1 MVDSPVVLRMLGPVE
16 IRSAG
21 VWSGEGTPQQRLL
34 LALLALRAG
43 QVVPVDELIDT
54 LWEAQPPRSARA
66 SLQAL
71 VTRLRKSLA
80 GFPGG
85 ALERR
90 GEGYRLPLEPGLVD
104 VHRFRSLAK
113 VARETP
119 ESGAAAEAFG
129 RALAMWRGPALA
141 DLPATERVEAI
152 RSRLSEERLTA
163 VGDRA
168 SCLLSSGREREA
180 AAELA
185 ALLAAFPLAERL
197 AALLMTGLYRCG
209 QRADA
214 LRVFRETRGR
224 LAHELGVEPGP
235 ELQRLHQCI
244 LSGEPDP
251 GRAAGVGA
259 AAAPAAVLT
268 NPVLTSP
275 VLTGPVL
282 TGPPL
287 VPRQLP
293 AAVSHFAGRAAELA
307 TLDKLAADGGVTAVW
322 AIIGNAGTGKTALA
336 LHWAHQAAEGFPDGQ
351 LYIDLKGFTAG
362 HKPVP
367 PGDALRGFLHALG
380 ARPPHIPD
388 SLAAQTGLY
397 RSLLAGK
404 RVLIVC
410 DNAKSAA
417 QLRPLLPGDG
427 TCPVLIT
434 SRGRLTG
441 LAAAEGAQLVSL
453 DVLPDGDAYQLL
465 AGRLGRERLTAEPA
479 AAAELIRL
487 CAGLPLAL
495 VGAAALVAFRPE
507 IRLETLTAELRRRH
521 RRRQRSP
528 LPPHGRPLPGPRDRG
543 QPAALPG
550 T

>member
-1 MVDSPVVLRMLGPVE
+1 MLGPVE
-16 IRSAG
+16 MRSAG
-21 VWSGEGTPQQRLL
+21 GWSGQGTPQQRLL

-54 LWEAQPPRSARA
+54 LWEARPPRSARA

-71 VTRLRKSLA
+71 VTRLRKALA

-85 ALERR
+85 GLERC
-90 GEGYRLPLEPGLVD
+90 GEGYRLMLEPELVD

-113 VARETP
+113 LARQAP
-119 ESGAAAEAFG
+119 ESLAAAEGFG
-129 RALAMWRGPALA
+129 QALAMWRGPALA
-141 DLPATERVEAI
+141 DLPATGRVEAI
-152 RSRLSEERLTA
+152 RSQLTEEQLTA
-163 VGDRA
+163 AGDRA
-168 SCLLSSGREREA
+168 SCLLSCGREREA
-180 AAELA
+180 AAELP

-197 AALLMTGLYRCG
+197 AALFMTALYRCG

-224 LAHELGVEPGP
+224 LAGELGVEPGP

-244 LSGEPDP
+244 LSGDPDP
-251 GRAAGVGA
+251 ARTEVRPA
-259 AAAPAAVLT
+259 AAR
-268 NPVLTSP
+268 PVLASP
-275 VLTGPVL
+275 VLASPMTAS
-282 TGPPL
+282 PL
-287 VPRQLP
+287 LLPRQLP
-293 AAVSHFAGRAAELA
+293 AAPPHFAGRTEELA
-307 TLDKLAADGGVTAVW
+307 TLDKLATAGGVTAVW
-322 AIIGNAGTGKTALA
+322 AIVGNAGTGKTALA
-336 LHWAHQAAEGFPDGQ
+336 VHWAHQASDDFPDGQ
-351 LYIDLKGFTAG
+351 LYIDLKGFSPG
-362 HKPVP
+362 QQPVP

-410 DNAKSAA
+410 DNAKNAA
-417 QLRPLLPGDG
+417 QVRPLLPGDG

-434 SRGRLTG
+434 SRNRLTG
-441 LAAAEGAQLVSL
+441 LAAAEGAQLVGL
-453 DVLPDGDAYQLL
+453 DVLPGQDAYQLL
-465 AGRLGRERLTAEPA
+465 SSRLGQDRLAAEPA
-479 AAAELIRL
+479 AAAELVRL

-507 IRLETLTAELRRRH
+507 ITLAALAAELRRRN
-521 RRRQRSP
+521 RRRQHGGTVPRGP
-528 LPPHGRPLPGPRDRG
+528 LPRGRLLPGPCEPRW
-543 QPAALPG
+543 PAALPG

>member
-1 MVDSPVVLRMLGPVE
+1 VVDSPVVLRMLGPVE

-21 VWSGEGTPQQRLL
+21 AWSGEGTPQQRLL

-54 LWEAQPPRSARA
+54 LWEARPPRSARA

-90 GEGYRLPLEPGLVD
+90 GEGYRLLLEPDLVD

-113 VARETP
+113 SARETAG
-119 ESGAAAEAFG
+119 SLAAAETFG

-141 DLPATERVEAI
+141 DLPVTERVEAI

-163 VGDRA
+163 AADRA
-168 SCLLSSGREREA
+168 SCLLTSGREREA

-185 ALLAAFPLAERL
+185 TLLAAFPLAERL
-197 AALLMTGLYRCG
+197 AALLMTALYRCG

-224 LAHELGVEPGP
+224 LARELGVEPGP
-235 ELQRLHQCI
+235 ELQGLHQRI

-251 GRAAGVGA
+251 GATGA
-259 AAAPAAVLT
+259 AVTVPGGVVAGRVAGT
-268 NPVLTSP
+268 PVIA
-275 VLTGPVL
+275 
-282 TGPPL
+282 GPPL

-293 AAVSHFAGRAAELA
+293 AAAPHFAGRAEELA
-307 TLDKLAADGGVTAVW
+307 TLDKLAATGGVTAVW
-322 AIIGNAGTGKTALA
+322 AVVGNAGTGKTALA
-336 LHWAHQAAEGFPDGQ
+336 LHWAHRAAEDFPDGQ

-362 HKPVP
+362 QKPVA

-404 RVLIVC
+404 RVLVVC
-410 DNAKSAA
+410 DNAKNAA
-417 QLRPLLPGDG
+417 QVRPLLPGDG
-427 TCPVLIT
+427 ACPVLIT

-441 LAAAEGAQLVSL
+441 LAAAEGAQLVTL
-453 DVLPDGDAYQLL
+453 DALPDEDAYQLL
-465 AGRLGRERLTAEPA
+465 AGRLGQDRLSAEPT
-479 AAAELIRL
+479 AAAELVRL
-487 CAGLPLAL
+487 CEGLPLAL

-507 IRLETLTAELRRRH
+507 VSLETLTAELGRRR
-521 RRRQRSP
+521 RRRGPAR
-528 LPPHGRPLPGPRDRG
+528 GRPLPAPCEPGR
-543 QPAALPG
+543 PATLPG

>member
-1 MVDSPVVLRMLGPVE
+1 VVDSPVVLRMLGPVE

-43 QVVPVDELIDT
+43 QVVPVDELIDA

-90 GEGYRLPLEPGLVD
+90 GEGYRLLLEPGLVD

-113 VARETP
+113 AARETP
-119 ESGAAAEAFG
+119 GSAAAAEAFG
-129 RALAMWRGPALA
+129 QALAMWRGPALA

-185 ALLAAFPLAERL
+185 TLLAAFPLAERL

-224 LAHELGVEPGP
+224 LARELGVEPGP

-251 GRAAGVGA
+251 GRAA
-259 AAAPAAVLT
+259 AAAPAPGAAT
-268 NPVLTSP
+268 TSP
-275 VLTGPVL
+275 VATGPA
-282 TGPPL
+282 L

-293 AAVSHFAGRAAELA
+293 AAVPHFAGRAEELA
-307 TLDKLAADGGVTAVW
+307 TLGKLAADGAVTAVW
-322 AIIGNAGTGKTALA
+322 AIVGNAGTGKTALA
-336 LHWAHQAAEGFPDGQ
+336 LHWAHQAAEDFPDGQ

-362 HKPVP
+362 HKPVS

-410 DNAKSAA
+410 DNAKNAA
-417 QLRPLLPGDG
+417 QVRPLLPGDG

-434 SRGRLTG
+434 SRGRLTS

-453 DVLPDGDAYQLL
+453 DVLPNQDAYQLL
-465 AGRLGRERLTAEPA
+465 AGRLGRERLMAEPA
-479 AAAELIRL
+479 AAAELVRL

-495 VGAAALVAFRPE
+495 AGAAALVAFRPQ

-521 RRRQRSP
+521 SRRQRSP
-528 LPPHGRPLPGPRDRG
+528 AQPRGRPVPGRCEPGR
-543 QPAALPG
+543 PAALPG